1 VLHVRLRLLLQPHQP
16 LHTAH
21 AHHICRGLPSATRG
35 SSAILCKPGAHS
47 GRLTKLLGDPM
58 HTLMPACAS
67 GQALVFR
74 SDSRE
79 VETFV
84 ELIARNCI
92 KGQLPPSVPLDRL
105 RALSSEAAPDQR
117 RLFDLMYTR

>member
-1 VLHVRLRLLLQPHQP
+1 MLVRASSSRLTSHCTLRMHSTSAGGRPLQPAGPLLLFASLELILEPSQALMFPHA
-16 LHTAH
+16 LINAH
-21 AHHICRGLPSATRG
+21 A
-35 SSAILCKPGAHS
+35 
-47 GRLTKLLGDPM
+47 
-58 HTLMPACAS
+58 CAF

-105 RALSSEAAPDQR
+105 RALSLEAAPDQR